1 MVETKYICDLCKSSY
16 KENAERYI
24 LALDLNMPALMQPY
38 EPAVFHV
45 CLNCLRGLEKALKAN
60 WVQKLLGSSQ
70 NALDAVI
77 EASEI
82 WQTWQKD
89 SDRIAWAR
97 GKDYLHLWNDAKHT
111 ANSLSKLKEEI
122 YEYDRTAG
130 VPTVEEINKNW
141 FEKVT
146 QKLKEDLQEK
156 AA

>member
-1 MVETKYICDLCKSSY
+1 MVKTEYICNLCESSAP
-16 KENAERYI
+16 ERNAERVM
-24 LALDLNMPALMQPY
+24 LAFRLPDELTQPFDY
-38 EPAVFHV
+38 KVHV

-60 WVQKLLGSSQ
+60 WIQKLLGSSED
-70 NALDAVI
+70 ALDAVL
-77 EASEI
+77 EGNEI
-82 WQTWQKD
+82 WQTWRND

-111 ANSLSKLKEEI
+111 ANSLIKLTKDELGMEGYI
-122 YEYDRTAG
+122 FSDKDNQQ
-130 VPTVEEINKNW
+130 VNKAW